1 MSKDEYLITDAPLK
15 ALTVFAM
22 ISFVP
27 SIILVNKGFPIG
39 AYLYFGV
46 AFFGAISASGSP
58 NAIDTNSGDKKSITK
73 EQLNE
78 ILKPEN
84 LVIQTS
90 SVPLT
95 YTSECKENLIQNNF
109 TISNCWT
116 RNSKN
121 TAVSAITNVYQ
132 WVENNNA
139 DFYTVEATLD
149 YRGLAP
155 RTSLISFFIDKR
167 YFQSIKAGNWKVQ
180 DKTLCHLE
188 IPENRW
194 SEFAYQEGAGFRGFA
209 VRGFCGENSI
219 CSTLSKTQNV
229 EFWIEAPH

>member
-1 MSKDEYLITDAPLK
+1 MKPQFLNKILLFLVLNASFI
-15 ALTVFAM
+15 TVF
-22 ISFVP
+22 SQV
-27 SIILVNKGFPIG
+27 K
-39 AYLYFGV
+39 
-46 AFFGAISASGSP
+46 ASDKLP
-58 NAIDTNSGDKKSITK
+58 KLDVIKANAIKRYSEEIKVIIYFPKKSINK

>member
-1 MSKDEYLITDAPLK
+1 MKPQFLNKILLFLVLNASFI
-15 ALTVFAM
+15 TVF
-22 ISFVP
+22 SQV
-27 SIILVNKGFPIG
+27 K
-39 AYLYFGV
+39 
-46 AFFGAISASGSP
+46 ASDKLP
-58 NAIDTNSGDKKSITK
+58 KLDVVKANAIKRYSEEIKVIIYFPKKSINK

-139 DFYTVEATLD
+139 DFYTIEATLD

-229 EFWIEAPH
+229 EFWFEAPH

>member
-1 MSKDEYLITDAPLK
+1 MKPQFLNKILLFLVLNASFI
-15 ALTVFAM
+15 TVF
-22 ISFVP
+22 SQV
-27 SIILVNKGFPIG
+27 K
-39 AYLYFGV
+39 
-46 AFFGAISASGSP
+46 ASDKLP
-58 NAIDTNSGDKKSITK
+58 KLDVVKANAIKRYSEEIKVIIYFPKKSITK

-139 DFYTVEATLD
+139 DFYTIEATLD

>member
-1 MSKDEYLITDAPLK
+1 MKPLFLK
-15 ALTVFAM
+15 KMLLFLVLNTSFITVF
-22 ISFVP
+22 SQVKP
-27 SIILVNKGFPIG
+27 SDKLSKINEIK
-39 AYLYFGV
+39 A
-46 AFFGAISASGSP
+46 
-58 NAIDTNSGDKKSITK
+58 NAIKRYSEEIKVIIYFPKKSITK

-90 SVPLT
+90 SVPLA

-132 WVENNNA
+132 WVENNNT

>member
-1 MSKDEYLITDAPLK
+1 MKPQFLK
-15 ALTVFAM
+15 KTLLFLVLNASFITVF
-22 ISFVP
+22 SQVKP
-27 SIILVNKGFPIG
+27 SDKLSKINEIK
-39 AYLYFGV
+39 A
-46 AFFGAISASGSP
+46 
-58 NAIDTNSGDKKSITK
+58 NAIKRYSEEIKVIIYFPKKSITK

-95 YTSECKENLIQNNF
+95 YTSECKEKLIQNNF

-121 TAVSAITNVYQ
+121 TAVSVITNVYQ

>member
-1 MSKDEYLITDAPLK
+1 MKPQFLK
-15 ALTVFAM
+15 KTLLFLVLNASFITVF
-22 ISFVP
+22 SQVKP
-27 SIILVNKGFPIG
+27 SDKLSKINEIK
-39 AYLYFGV
+39 A
-46 AFFGAISASGSP
+46 
-58 NAIDTNSGDKKSITK
+58 NAIKRYSEEIKVIIYFPKKSITK

-194 SEFAYQEGAGFRGFA
+194 SEFAYQQGAGFRGFA

>member
-1 MSKDEYLITDAPLK
+1 MKPQFLNKIFLVLVLNVSFI
-15 ALTVFAM
+15 TVF
-22 ISFVP
+22 SQVKP
-27 SIILVNKGFPIG
+27 SDKLSKINEIK
-39 AYLYFGV
+39 A
-46 AFFGAISASGSP
+46 
-58 NAIDTNSGDKKSITK
+58 NAIKRYSEEIKVIIYFPKKSINK

-95 YTSECKENLIQNNF
+95 YTSECKEKLIQNNF

-167 YFQSIKAGNWKVQ
+167 CFQSIKAGNWKVQ

>member
-1 MSKDEYLITDAPLK
+1 MKPQFLK
-15 ALTVFAM
+15 KILLFLVLNTSFITVF
-22 ISFVP
+22 SQVKP
-27 SIILVNKGFPIG
+27 SDKLPKLDVVK
-39 AYLYFGV
+39 A
-46 AFFGAISASGSP
+46 
-58 NAIDTNSGDKKSITK
+58 NAIKRYSEEIKVIIYFPKKSITK

-84 LVIQTS
+84 YLIQTS

-132 WVENNNA
+132 WVENNKA

>member
-1 MSKDEYLITDAPLK
+1 MLLFLVLNTSFI
-15 ALTVFAM
+15 TVF
-22 ISFVP
+22 SQVKP
-27 SIILVNKGFPIG
+27 SDKLSKINEIK
-39 AYLYFGV
+39 A
-46 AFFGAISASGSP
+46 
-58 NAIDTNSGDKKSITK
+58 NAIKRYSEEIKVIIYFPKKSITK

-90 SVPLT
+90 SVPLA

-132 WVENNNA
+132 WVENNNT

>member
-1 MSKDEYLITDAPLK
+1 MKPQFLK
-15 ALTVFAM
+15 KILLFLVLNASFITVF
-22 ISFVP
+22 SQV
-27 SIILVNKGFPIG
+27 K
-39 AYLYFGV
+39 
-46 AFFGAISASGSP
+46 ASDKLP
-58 NAIDTNSGDKKSITK
+58 KLDVVKANAIKRYSEEIKVIIYFPKKSITK

-78 ILKPEN
+78 TLKPEN
-84 LVIQTS
+84 YLIQTS

-109 TISNCWT
+109 TISNCLT

>member
-1 MSKDEYLITDAPLK
+1 MKPQFLNKILLFLVLNTSFI
-15 ALTVFAM
+15 TVF
-22 ISFVP
+22 SQVKP
-27 SIILVNKGFPIG
+27 SDKLPKLDVVK
-39 AYLYFGV
+39 A
-46 AFFGAISASGSP
+46 
-58 NAIDTNSGDKKSITK
+58 NAIKRYSEEIKVIIYFPKKSITK

-121 TAVSAITNVYQ
+121 TAVAAITNVYQ

>member
-1 MSKDEYLITDAPLK
+1 MKPQFLK
-15 ALTVFAM
+15 KILLFLVLNTSFITVF
-22 ISFVP
+22 SQVKP
-27 SIILVNKGFPIG
+27 SDKLPKLDVVK
-39 AYLYFGV
+39 A
-46 AFFGAISASGSP
+46 
-58 NAIDTNSGDKKSITK
+58 NAIKRYSEEIKVIIYFPKKSITK

-180 DKTLCHLE
+180 DKTLCYLE

>member
-1 MSKDEYLITDAPLK
+1 MKPQFLNKIFLVLVLNTSFI
-15 ALTVFAM
+15 TVF
-22 ISFVP
+22 SQVKP
-27 SIILVNKGFPIG
+27 SDKLSKINDTK
-39 AYLYFGV
+39 A
-46 AFFGAISASGSP
+46 
-58 NAIDTNSGDKKSITK
+58 NAIKRYSEEIKVIIYFPKKSINK

>member
-1 MSKDEYLITDAPLK
+1 MKPQFLNKILLFLVLNASFIPVFSQVKPSDKLSKINDTK
-15 ALTVFAM
+15 A
-22 ISFVP
+22 
-27 SIILVNKGFPIG
+27 
-39 AYLYFGV
+39 
-46 AFFGAISASGSP
+46 
-58 NAIDTNSGDKKSITK
+58 NAIKRYSEEIKVIIYFPKKSITK

>member
-1 MSKDEYLITDAPLK
+1 MKPQFLK
-15 ALTVFAM
+15 KILLFLVLNASFITVF
-22 ISFVP
+22 SQV
-27 SIILVNKGFPIG
+27 K
-39 AYLYFGV
+39 
-46 AFFGAISASGSP
+46 ASDKLP
-58 NAIDTNSGDKKSITK
+58 KLDVVKANAIKRYSEEIKVIIYFPKKSITK

-132 WVENNNA
+132 LVENNNA

>member
-1 MSKDEYLITDAPLK
+1 MKPQFLK
-15 ALTVFAM
+15 KILLFLVLNASFITVF
-22 ISFVP
+22 SQV
-27 SIILVNKGFPIG
+27 K
-39 AYLYFGV
+39 
-46 AFFGAISASGSP
+46 ASDKLP
-58 NAIDTNSGDKKSITK
+58 KLDVVKANAIKRYSEEIKVIIYFPKKSINK

-139 DFYTVEATLD
+139 DFYTIEATLD

>member
-1 MSKDEYLITDAPLK
+1 MKPQFLK
-15 ALTVFAM
+15 KILLFLVLNASFITVF
-22 ISFVP
+22 SQV
-27 SIILVNKGFPIG
+27 K
-39 AYLYFGV
+39 
-46 AFFGAISASGSP
+46 ASDKLP
-58 NAIDTNSGDKKSITK
+58 KLDVVKANAIKRYSEEIKVIIYFPKKSINK

>member
-1 MSKDEYLITDAPLK
+1 MKPQFLKKTLLFLVLNTSFIPVFSQVKPSDKLSKINEIK
-15 ALTVFAM
+15 A
-22 ISFVP
+22 
-27 SIILVNKGFPIG
+27 
-39 AYLYFGV
+39 
-46 AFFGAISASGSP
+46 
-58 NAIDTNSGDKKSITK
+58 NAIKRYSEEIKVIIYFPKKSITK

-95 YTSECKENLIQNNF
+95 YTSECKEKLIQNNF

-167 YFQSIKAGNWKVQ
+167 CFQSIKAGNWKVQ

>member
-1 MSKDEYLITDAPLK
+1 MKPQFLK
-15 ALTVFAM
+15 KILLFLVLNTSFITVF
-22 ISFVP
+22 SQVKP
-27 SIILVNKGFPIG
+27 SDKLPKLDVVK
-39 AYLYFGV
+39 A
-46 AFFGAISASGSP
+46 
-58 NAIDTNSGDKKSITK
+58 NAIKRYSEEIKVIIYFPKKSITK

-84 LVIQTS
+84 YLIQTS

>member
-1 MSKDEYLITDAPLK
+1 MKPQFLNKILLFLVLNASFI
-15 ALTVFAM
+15 TVF
-22 ISFVP
+22 SQV
-27 SIILVNKGFPIG
+27 K
-39 AYLYFGV
+39 
-46 AFFGAISASGSP
+46 ASDKLP
-58 NAIDTNSGDKKSITK
+58 KLDVVKANAIKRYSEEIKVIIYFPKKSITK

-167 YFQSIKAGNWKVQ
+167 HFQSIKSGNWKVQ